1 MKLIFKPFMRPLAR
15 RRLATLYQERDNVT
29 AAIGRARKHKRAV
42 TGLYEAAQRNTAL
55 TLYWES
61 WLR

>member
-1 MKLIFKPFMRPLAR
+1 MILIKPIMAIIAR

-29 AAIGRARKHKRAV
+29 AAIGRARKHKKAV
-42 TGLYEAAQRNTAL
+42 RGLYEAAQRNTAL
-55 TLYWES
+55 TLYWEA

>member
-1 MKLIFKPFMRPLAR
+1 MIKPIMAIIAR

-29 AAIGRARKHKRAV
+29 AAIGRARKHKKAV
-42 TGLYEAAQRNTAL
+42 RGLYEAAQRNNKL
-55 TLYWES
+55 CMYWEA

>member
-1 MKLIFKPFMRPLAR
+1 MILIKPLMAMIAR

-29 AAIGRARKHKRAV
+29 AAIGRARKHKKAV
-42 TGLYEAAQRNTAL
+42 RGLYEAAQRNNKL
-55 TLYWES
+55 CLHWEA

>member
-1 MKLIFKPFMRPLAR
+1 MRIFIRPIMAIIAR

-55 TLYWES
+55 TLYWEG